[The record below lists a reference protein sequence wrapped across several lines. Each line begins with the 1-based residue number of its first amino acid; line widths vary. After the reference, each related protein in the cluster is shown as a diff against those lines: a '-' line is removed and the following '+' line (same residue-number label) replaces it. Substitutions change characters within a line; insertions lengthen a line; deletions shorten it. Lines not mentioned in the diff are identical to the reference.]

1 MGNQAFEIPCADR
14 KTREKNLLNK
24 YDRTKIYEENKDKPP
39 RSQRVLNGV
48 ENVIHNHERKTTKN
62 SAFIERNLKPEQR
75 KSTNASERNTKEEF
89 LKNYATE
96 PLALT
101 TLDSNELDS
110 MKVDFLSKPSII
122 NELNKVLFAE
132 KVDFFNFFR
141 EIMSFF
147 LILGQFFAYFRLSQS
162 NGQVSDHNNIPIGC

>member
-1 MGNQAFEIPCADR
+1 MKKKKRKNLTIQLKKNTNISKMGNQAFEIPCADR

-62 SAFIERNLKPEQR
+62 SAFIERNLKTEYK
-75 KSTNASERNTKEEF
+75 KSTTPSERNTKEEYM
-89 LKNYATE
+89 KNFATE

-101 TLDSNELDS
+101 TLDSNDLDS
-110 MKVDFLSKPSII
+110 MKEDFLSKPSII

-132 KVDFFNFFR
+132 KVGILYFLGK
-141 EIMSFF
+141 IMS
-147 LILGQFFAYFRLSQS
+147 
-162 NGQVSDHNNIPIGC
+162 VSDFR